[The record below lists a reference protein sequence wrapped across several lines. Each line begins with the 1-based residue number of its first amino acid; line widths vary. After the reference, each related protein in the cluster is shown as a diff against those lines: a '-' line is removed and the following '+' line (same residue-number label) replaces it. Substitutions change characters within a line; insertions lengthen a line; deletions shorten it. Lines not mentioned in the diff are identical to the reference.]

1 MMYNLF
7 YKVMM
12 KFKFWQLV
20 NKFRTAWATGF
31 SKSSARPST
40 PTYTEL
46 PTQPEGFYA
55 RQYYEYMT
63 RRNPET
69 YKASTALKPIEYHLF
84 AEDCSNIQSPRI
96 VPFTTQAWLEN
107 DYPRKKFE

>member
-1 MMYNLF
+1 
-7 YKVMM
+7 M

-55 RQYYEYMT
+55 RQYYEYMS

-69 YKASTALKPIEYHLF
+69 YKASTAMKPIELY
-84 AEDCSNIQSPRI
+84 
-96 VPFTTQAWLEN
+96 QANEKSMIKIGTLDFKTWRSLAKRN
-107 DYPRKKFE
+107 